1 MGLRITAKNT
11 SLGLIVL
18 SRGHAPQQM
27 YQREKKTDVGMERL
41 ESAQCSCSTSLV
53 LYGVIYGIR
62 TTLWWGVV
70 VQLLLVSVIV
80 C

>member
-1 MGLRITAKNT
+1 MGLRIRAKDT

-41 ESAQCSCSTSLV
+41 ESVHSEAAPHYRCYMV
-53 LYGVIYGIR
+53 LYMVLEQHYGGV
-62 TTLWWGVV
+62 L
-70 VQLLLVSVIV
+70 
-80 C
+80 